1 MDLEDSVY
9 KCIAEN
15 NRKYNVK
22 EIAEILKHDRVFD
35 IEMVVNR
42 YELDGEIT
50 GYLNEKKLSVV
61 SKKTEFKDLN
71 IKDKEIICNLMRM
84 RIENIDAEFE
94 DFDGLS
100 DEGLEY
106 YKKSLIESL
115 PDEYKE

>member
-1 MDLEDSVY
+1 
-9 KCIAEN
+9 
-15 NRKYNVK
+15 
-22 EIAEILKHDRVFD
+22 
-35 IEMVVNR
+35 
-42 YELDGEIT
+42 
-50 GYLNEKKLSVV
+50 
-61 SKKTEFKDLN
+61 
-71 IKDKEIICNLMRM
+71 MRM